1 MHNYNAILVLKELLP
16 VFPPKGVLPRVGP
29 VGPSLV
35 EQVEQALARET
46 ALPPK
51 RQRSDLKLL
60 TNSYLAQLK
69 LVRSR
74 WEGWEESTPTTASTT
89 TQSVSKLVQWP
100 KDKP

>member
-51 RQRSDLKLL
+51 KQRSDLKLL
-60 TNSYLAQLK
+60 TSSYLAQLK

-74 WEGWEESTPTTASTT
+74 WEEGAPTTTSVT
-89 TQSVSKLVQWP
+89 TQSVSKSTQRL
-100 KDKP
+100 KSIS

>member
-1 MHNYNAILVLKELLP
+1 MHNYNAILVLKELLS
-16 VFPPKGVLPRVGP
+16 VFPPRGVLPRVGP

-46 ALPPK
+46 ALPPRK
-51 RQRSDLKLL
+51 QRSDLKLL

-74 WEGWEESTPTTASTT
+74 WEETAPTTTSST
-89 TQSVSKLVQWP
+89 TQSVSKSTQRP
-100 KDKP
+100 KDKS

>member
-16 VFPPKGVLPRVGP
+16 VFPPRGALPRVGP

-51 RQRSDLKLL
+51 QQRSDLKLL

-74 WEGWEESTPTTASTT
+74 WEEGAPTTTSSTT
-89 TQSVSKLVQWP
+89 QPVSKHAR
-100 KDKP
+100 

>member
-51 RQRSDLKLL
+51 KQRSDLKLL

-74 WEGWEESTPTTASTT
+74 WEESARTT
-89 TQSVSKLVQWP
+89 TSGAIQSVSKLSR
-100 KDKP
+100 

>member
-16 VFPPKGVLPRVGP
+16 VFPPTGVLPRVGP

-35 EQVEQALARET
+35 EQVEQAFARET
-46 ALPPK
+46 AVPPK
-51 RQRSDLKLL
+51 KQRSDLKLL

-74 WEGWEESTPTTASTT
+74 WEEGTSTSTT
-89 TQSVSKLVQWP
+89 TQSVSRLVRWP
-100 KDKP
+100 RDKP

>member
-51 RQRSDLKLL
+51 KQRSDLKLL
-60 TNSYLAQLK
+60 TSSYLAQLK

-74 WEGWEESTPTTASTT
+74 WEEGAPTTTLSTT
-89 TQSVSKLVQWP
+89 QPVSKSTRRP
-100 KDKP
+100 KSNS

>member
-1 MHNYNAILVLKELLP
+1 MHNYNAILILKELLP

-51 RQRSDLKLL
+51 KQRSDLKLL

-74 WEGWEESTPTTASTT
+74 WEESAPVMASST
-89 TQSVSKLVQWP
+89 TQSVSKSTL
-100 KDKP
+100 